1 MSYID
6 GYILAV
12 PAENKEKFVKY
23 AEEVDHIFIKHGA
36 TRVIESWGDDVP
48 KGERTDFY
56 KAVQAKDNETIVF
69 SWVEWPDKATRD
81 AGMKSMMDAM
91 KDDDLFDQEKNPMP
105 FDGARMILGSFQT
118 VVDMNEATSGQTIK
132 TPGNIPEGF
141 FELVY
146 SLFLFHAKFLLQA

>member
-56 KAVQAKDNETIVF
+56 KAVQAKDNETIVL

-118 VVDMNEATSGQTIK
+118 VVDMNEATSG
-132 TPGNIPEGF
+132 
-141 FELVY
+141 
-146 SLFLFHAKFLLQA
+146 

>member
-23 AEEVDHIFIKHGA
+23 AEEVDHIFIKNGA

-56 KAVQAKDNETIVF
+56 KAVQAKDNETIVL

-81 AGMKSMMDAM
+81 AGMNSMMDAM

-118 VVDMNEATSGQTIK
+118 VVDMNEATSG
-132 TPGNIPEGF
+132 
-141 FELVY
+141 
-146 SLFLFHAKFLLQA
+146 

>member
-118 VVDMNEATSGQTIK
+118 VVDMNEATYG
-132 TPGNIPEGF
+132 
-141 FELVY
+141 
-146 SLFLFHAKFLLQA
+146 

>member
-91 KDDDLFDQEKNPMP
+91 KDDDLFDQEKSPMP

-118 VVDMNEATSGQTIK
+118 VVDMNEATSG
-132 TPGNIPEGF
+132 
-141 FELVY
+141 
-146 SLFLFHAKFLLQA
+146 

>member
-118 VVDMNEATSGQTIK
+118 VVDMNEATSG
-132 TPGNIPEGF
+132 
-141 FELVY
+141 
-146 SLFLFHAKFLLQA
+146 